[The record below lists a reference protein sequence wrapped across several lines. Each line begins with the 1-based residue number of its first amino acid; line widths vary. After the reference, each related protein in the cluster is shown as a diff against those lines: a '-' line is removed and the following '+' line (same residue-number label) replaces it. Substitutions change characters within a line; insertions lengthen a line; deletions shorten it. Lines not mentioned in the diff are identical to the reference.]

1 MNVLITAGGTWER
14 IDAVR
19 SIANTSTGALGS
31 RIADCFAA
39 YPEAKRIFY
48 IHGPRAFLPQT
59 SKAQVIPV
67 TDTADLEQAVR
78 RLLGETRVDAVAH
91 CMAVSDFRVT
101 KATTARRVVAAGLDE
116 AQGFDRAAKISSG
129 LSGDKLVLILEE
141 NPKIIGLFK
150 ELAPEAVL
158 TGFKLLDGAGY
169 DVLID
174 TAYALL
180 VQNRCDFVLANDA
193 RDIHGDMHKGYL
205 IDNKKNILPYATK
218 GKIAAGI
225 AEQSM
230 QKIAGRGGE

>member
-1 MNVLITAGGTWER
+1 MNILITAGGTWER

-19 SIANTSTGALGS
+19 SIANTSTGSLGS
-31 RIADCFAA
+31 RIADCFASYA
-39 YPEAKRIFY
+39 EVERIFY
-48 IHGPRAFLPQT
+48 IYGPRAFLPKT
-59 SKAQVIPV
+59 SKAQVIPI
-67 TDTADLEQAVR
+67 TDTADLEQTVR

-101 KATTARRVVAAGLDE
+101 KATTAQRVAAAGLE
-116 AQGFDRAAKISSG
+116 GAPGFDRAAKISSG
-129 LSGDKLVLILEE
+129 LSGDKLVLVLKE

-150 ELAPEAVL
+150 ELAPDAVL
-158 TGFKLLDGAGY
+158 TGFKLLDGVGH

-193 RDIHGDMHKGYL
+193 RDIHGDTHRGYL
-205 IDNKKNILPYATK
+205 IDAKKTILSYAAK
-218 GKIAAGI
+218 GEIAAGI

-230 QKIAGRGGE
+230 QKIAGRAGE